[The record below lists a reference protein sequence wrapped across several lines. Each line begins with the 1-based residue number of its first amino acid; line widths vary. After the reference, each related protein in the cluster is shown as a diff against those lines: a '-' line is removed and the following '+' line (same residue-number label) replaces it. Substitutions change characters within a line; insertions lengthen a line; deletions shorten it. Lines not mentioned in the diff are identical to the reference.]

1 MLIPHNG
8 GGHPINVL
16 EFTPP
21 KKRKWVGESSLTI
34 HKKFALIELHWQRIS
49 LKIESN
55 HLDPETPKRMRP
67 TIAGDGAQSIQM
79 SGYASRWSIKIMQKK
94 GMKEKRKK
102 KEMYAE
108 AW

>member
-1 MLIPHNG
+1 MG
-8 GGHPINVL
+8 GGAPHQCPRVY
-16 EFTPP
+16 P
-21 KKRKWVGESSLTI
+21 KKKKKWVGESSLTI

-55 HLDPETPKRMRP
+55 HLDPETPKRVRP